1 MSAQEKWKVYL
12 VPNTHSD
19 LQYRKSYQEYFP
31 VHIGNLKEGLDILA
45 KCPDFRYTT
54 EHVALLE
61 EFWKRFPAY
70 RENIRRF
77 IQEKRL
83 EIRSGAYCLCDVNL
97 PSGESLIQQIHY
109 GKKWTTRHLGAE
121 SETAWLADAFGY
133 HQQLPQILRG
143 CGYRSFIFERGVDH
157 PERKSEFWWE
167 GLDKTS
173 ILTYWSVRS
182 YDGIGSFSPNKERD
196 FFRLR
201 EVIAQLKKHSS
212 FPTIML
218 GNGGDFALP
227 DAISCERV
235 KDWNQENEEEIILS
249 TPSEYCQELL
259 EKDLAL
265 DVFKGDFNPVFQG
278 CYSSRIKLKQK
289 NRSLESRILTLE
301 KIFLLMSLWGNAY
314 PYRKLDRA
322 WKKLLFYQFHDTISG
337 TIVDSAY
344 EEALKGYEEVEDILN
359 DTFESNLNFFK
370 GEIRKQEESSL
381 SKILVFNPLSWER
394 KDLVKVGIE
403 GEDWQVED
411 ENGNLIE
418 SQRIVNQ
425 DSSFLA
431 FIPTVPSL
439 GYKAFNLTP
448 KKRISTSSFEI
459 NGNTI
464 ANQFYRI
471 KLSETGVI
479 TSLINK
485 ENGFEYVDQER
496 PFFNDLAMQDDN
508 GDLWL
513 LYDGPM
519 IDNPGW
525 GRAQDNI
532 KDPMPLKPKFSQT
545 GKRRIGF
552 FIHSKDQLN
561 EVEIIE
567 KGPVRVVVRVVG
579 ELPFWTIK
587 VKFTQYIYFYR
598 DLERIDFLVNIFPSG
613 KHYRLKVCF
622 PTSIKKGEIYHE
634 IPFGSVK
641 RPEGEFPAQN
651 WISYGD
657 NEKGLCLMNQGLP
670 GNNVTDRV
678 MMLSLMRS
686 AAMEYKGPSQGA
698 FEEGVPHSF
707 EYSLVPYTQRSFSYL
722 TRKGLEFNTPFVDLA
737 LDSVKGDIP
746 LETSF
751 FRTKPDNIVLS
762 SLRKIEDGIVLRVY
776 EAKGERCQGQ
786 IEFFRKLK
794 NAERTDLLGRSG
806 KKMRIS
812 NGNTLE
818 FTLLP
823 YQIRTF
829 KVSLGDS

>member
-1 MSAQEKWKVYL
+1 VSTQEKWKVHL

-54 EHVALLE
+54 EHVAFLE
-61 EFWKRFPAY
+61 EFWERFPAY
-70 RENIRRF
+70 HEKIRRF
-77 IQEKRL
+77 VQEKRL
-83 EIRSGAYCLCDVNL
+83 EIRSGAYCLCDVNF

-109 GKKWTTRHLGAE
+109 GKKWTTRNLGAE

-133 HQQLPQILRG
+133 HQQLPQILKG

-157 PERKSEFWWE
+157 PERKSEFYWQ
-167 GLDKTS
+167 GLDETS

-182 YDGIGSFSPNKERD
+182 YDGIGSFSSDKEQD
-196 FFRLR
+196 FCRLR
-201 EVIAQLKKHSS
+201 EVIEQLKKHSS

-227 DAISCERV
+227 NAISCERV

-259 EKDLAL
+259 EKDLTL

-289 NRSLESRILTLE
+289 NRSLESNIITLE
-301 KIFLLMSLWGNAY
+301 RMSLLTSLWGNAY
-314 PYRKLDRA
+314 PYRKFDQA
-322 WKKLLFYQFHDTISG
+322 WKRLLFYQFHDTISG

-344 EEALKGYEEVEDILN
+344 EEAVKGYEEVEGILSDILK
-359 DTFESNLNFFK
+359 SNIDFFT
-370 GEIRKQEESSL
+370 GGIRKQKKNPS
-381 SKILVFNPLSWER
+381 SKIFVFNPLSWER
-394 KDLVKVGIE
+394 KDLVKVEVE

-418 SQRIVNQ
+418 SQGIANQ
-425 DSSFLA
+425 DSSFLT
-431 FIPTVPSL
+431 FIPTIPSL
-439 GYKAFNLTP
+439 GCKTFNLTS
-448 KKRISTSSFEI
+448 KKRIFPSSFEI
-459 NGNTI
+459 SGDTI
-464 ANQFYRI
+464 TNQFYRI

-479 TSLINK
+479 TSLMSRK
-485 ENGFEYVDQER
+485 NGFEYVDQER
-496 PFFNDLAMQDDN
+496 PFFNDLVMQDDN

-532 KDPMPLKPKFSQT
+532 KDPMPLKPKFSQS

-552 FIHSKDQLN
+552 FVHSKDQPN
-561 EVEIIE
+561 KVEIIE
-567 KGPVRVVVRVVG
+567 KGPIRTVVRVTG
-579 ELPFWTIK
+579 ELLFWTIK
-587 VKFTQYIYFYR
+587 VKFTQYIYLYR
-598 DLERIDFLVNIFPSG
+598 DLERIDFRVNISPSG
-613 KHYRLKVCF
+613 KHYRLRVCF
-622 PTSIKKGEIYHE
+622 PTSIKKGEIYNE

-657 NEKGLCLMNQGLP
+657 NEKGLCLINKGLP

-686 AAMEYKGPSQGA
+686 AAMEYKGPSKGA

-707 EYSLVPYTQRSFSYL
+707 EYSLVPYAQRSSSSL
-722 TRKGLEFNTPFVDLA
+722 TRKGLEVNTPLVGLDLDPIKRD
-737 LDSVKGDIP
+737 LSLNESF
-746 LETSF
+746 LEIE
-751 FRTKPDNIVLS
+751 PDNVVLS
-762 SLRKIEDGIVLRVY
+762 ILRKVDNGIALRVY
-776 EAKGERCQGQ
+776 EAKGEKCQG
-786 IEFFRKLK
+786 IIKFSRKLR
-794 NAERTDLLGRSG
+794 NAEWTDLLGRSG
-806 KKMRIS
+806 KNIEIIS
-812 NGNTLE
+812 GNTLK
-818 FTLLP
+818 FTLHP
-823 YQIRTF
+823 YQIKTF
-829 KVSLGDS
+829 KVSLGSF